1 VESLFFMDAKITLS
15 FRADIIARAK
25 EYAEAQ
31 GISLSRLTEVLLGR
45 LVSGQY
51 RSLDDF
57 PVSDWVNSLSEPEAS
72 YLRKPRTSKAM
83 RAEMH
88 DKKKSS

>member
-1 VESLFFMDAKITLS
+1 MDAKITLS
-15 FRADIIARAK
+15 FRADIIAKAK

-31 GISLSRLTEVLLGR
+31 GISLSRLTEVLLSR
-45 LVSGQY
+45 LVSGEY

-72 YLRKPRTSKAM
+72 YLRKPRSSRSMRTEMRSK
-83 RAEMH
+83 
-88 DKKKSS
+88 K

>member
-1 VESLFFMDAKITLS
+1 MESLFFMDAKITLS

-31 GISLSRLTEVLLGR
+31 GISLSRLTEVLLSR

-83 RAEMH
+83 RSEMRG
-88 DKKKSS
+88 KKKSS

>member
-1 VESLFFMDAKITLS
+1 MESLFFMDAKITLS
-15 FRADIIARAK
+15 FRADIIAKAK

-31 GISLSRLTEVLLGR
+31 GISLSRLTEVLLSR

-83 RAEMH
+83 RSEMRG
-88 DKKKSS
+88 KKKSS

>member
-1 VESLFFMDAKITLS
+1 MESLFFMDAKITLS
-15 FRADIIARAK
+15 FRADIIAKAK

-31 GISLSRLTEVLLGR
+31 GISLSRLTEVLLSR

-83 RAEMH
+83 RSEMRG
-88 DKKKSS
+88 KKKAS